1 MGNVAAD
8 EPIMA
13 GVAGRYA
20 AALFDL
26 ANEQNRLAEVEA
38 DLVNVQALMDES
50 EDFRRLVR
58 SPVFSAGDQQRAL
71 TAIMTRAG
79 VTDLAG
85 NFFLLAARNRR
96 LFAAP
101 GMIRAFRALAA
112 RRRGE
117 VEAEVVSATPLSEEH
132 IAALK
137 EILRASTGKDVQ
149 LAAKVDPS
157 LIGGLIVKVG
167 SRMIDSSLRTK
178 FANLEVSLKGAG

>member
-1 MGNVAAD
+1 MAAE

-26 ANEQNRLAEVEA
+26 ANDENRLIEVEA
-38 DLVNVQALMDES
+38 DLVNIQALLDES

-58 SPVFSAGDQQRAL
+58 SPVFSADEQQRAL
-71 TAIMTRAG
+71 TAILSRAG

-85 NFFLLAARNRR
+85 NFFLLIARNRR

-101 GMIRAFRALAA
+101 EMIRAFRALAA

-117 VEAEVVSATPLSEEH
+117 VTAEVTSAIPLSEAH
-132 IAALK
+132 VAALK
-137 EILRASTGKDVQ
+137 ESLRGSVGKEV
-149 LAAKVDPS
+149 LIATKVDPT
-157 LIGGLIVKVG
+157 LLGGLIVKVG